1 MRIWRKRDE
10 FAELGRELLTSGPEP
25 RPKFARALEQRVRE
39 NQYRRPVRGV
49 RLGVAGALTAAML
62 VTLASLGGLG
72 YAAST
77 VSRAAHVATHL
88 VTPQSHTGT
97 AGANAAAA
105 QYGKKVAVCTVQPN
119 GKQHTI
125 VISKNAVASYLATH
139 PKAYL
144 GVCNAGRHG
153 AKPNVCVKM
162 SKRRFAPVWVPPKK
176 VKGYLKRNHGSH
188 RSKNGK
194 C

>member
-10 FAELGRELLTSGPEP
+10 LSELTRELRASRPEP
-25 RPKFARALEQRVRE
+25 RREFARALEQRVHE
-39 NQYRRPVRGV
+39 NQYRRPARAV
-49 RLGVAGALTAAML
+49 RLGLAGALTAAML
-62 VTLASLGGLG
+62 ITLASLGGLG

-77 VSRAAHVATHL
+77 VSQVAHVATRL
-88 VTPQSHTGT
+88 VKPQSHTGT
-97 AGANAAAA
+97 AGLNAAAA
-105 QYGKKVAVCTVQPN
+105 QYGKKVSVCTVQPN

-162 SKRRFAPVWVPPKK
+162 SAHKFVPVWVPPKK

>member
-10 FAELGRELLTSGPEP
+10 LSELGRELRGSRPEP
-25 RPKFARALEQRVRE
+25 RREFVRALEQRVHE
-39 NQYRRPVRGV
+39 SQYRRPARVV
-49 RLGVAGALTAAML
+49 RLGLAGALTAAML
-62 VTLASLGGLG
+62 AALASIGGLG

-77 VSRAAHVATHL
+77 VTRAAHVATHL
-88 VTPQSHTGT
+88 VTPQSHAVT
-97 AGANAAAA
+97 AGSNAAAA
-105 QYGKKVAVCTVQPN
+105 QYGKKVSVCTVQPN

-144 GVCNAGRHG
+144 GVCNAGRRG
-153 AKPNVCVKM
+153 VKPNVCVKM

-176 VKGYLKRNHGSH
+176 VKGYLQRNHGSH